1 MACVLAK
8 MDPAAF
14 PSLDD
19 ITQALGKQVSERVQV
34 SLTGVYYGAF
44 QRNSHSLR
52 HGEELHPCLSFL
64 PWSHIMFKGLWCPI
78 QG

>member
-19 ITQALGKQVSERVQV
+19 ITQAVGKKVSERVLF
-34 SLTGVYYGAF
+34 SLVGVYYG
-44 QRNSHSLR
+44 
-52 HGEELHPCLSFL
+52 
-64 PWSHIMFKGLWCPI
+64 
-78 QG
+78 